1 LRKGGAMKAVVAER
15 GQITIPKA
23 LRLKLGIRPGT
34 VLNFEIRD
42 HHLVA
47 VKAEQIDSVEKVYG
61 CLKTTLHTDK
71 IINDLRGKSDNCD

>member
-1 LRKGGAMKAVVAER
+1 MKAVVAER

-34 VLNFEIRD
+34 VLDFEIRD

-47 VKAEQIDSVEKVYG
+47 VKADQKDPVEAVYG
-61 CLKTTLHTDK
+61 CLGTKLNTDK
-71 IINDLRGKSDNCD
+71 IIKDLRGKSDHSD